1 VTDSNHED
9 GFANA
14 IERFILGGARS
25 NAQVGIAGAGVRA
38 W

>member
-1 VTDSNHED
+1 MTDSNRED

-14 IERFILGGARS
+14 IERFILGGQRPDSRS
-25 NAQVGIAGAGVRA
+25 TAQASGRA